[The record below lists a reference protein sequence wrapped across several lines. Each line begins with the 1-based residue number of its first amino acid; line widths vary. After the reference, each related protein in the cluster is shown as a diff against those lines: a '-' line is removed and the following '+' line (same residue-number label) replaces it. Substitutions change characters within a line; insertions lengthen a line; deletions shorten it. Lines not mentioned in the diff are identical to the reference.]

1 MKKISILLMMVF
13 LAAFLTAGAASAE
26 EEAFGE
32 SLQTPHALVMEVSTG
47 KVLFGLAES
56 AGTNTNREGAV

>member
-1 MKKISILLMMVF
+1 MKKISILLMTVF
-13 LAAFLTAGAASAE
+13 LAVFLTAGAASAE

-47 KVLFGLAES
+47 KVLFE
-56 AGTNTNREGAV
+56 